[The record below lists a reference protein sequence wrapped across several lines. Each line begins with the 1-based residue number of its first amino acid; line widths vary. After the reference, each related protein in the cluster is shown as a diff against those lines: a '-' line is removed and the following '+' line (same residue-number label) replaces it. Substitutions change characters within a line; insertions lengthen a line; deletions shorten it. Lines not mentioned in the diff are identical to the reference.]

1 MGDSQHAPIS
11 GDYSSKAGYSSVHP
25 EDPENTVALTTVSDD
40 ATADQNSCRKSS
52 QNAVARHFEFEKR
65 GTTFPKEIRGAL
77 TTFMTLSYILIV
89 NPKTIS
95 PIKYCDSHPGECL
108 DRTDVF
114 LATALSACVG
124 SLTVGLGGNLPFAL
138 SSGVGLS
145 SYFSYGLVMSSKA
158 PMNKYEAL
166 ATVVLAGIALCMLAA
181 AGATKFVIEWVPQSI
196 KHATIVGM
204 GLLISFV
211 GCQSVGVVVTDAHSV
226 VALGDWSREIVLSAC
241 GVVLLAALSRYK
253 IPGAM
258 LITILVNTLISW
270 AMKADDGG
278 GNETKPPDAF
288 LCMPEFHTNMMAD
301 VFTEGLAHL
310 TTDAILPA
318 FTFTIVVLLDVA
330 GTTYGIT
337 QMAGL
342 EEKPNWAFGGC
353 ALATLLGGIM
363 GTTPIIVAIE
373 SSAGINDGAVTGFSA
388 VIVGMLFFL
397 FTFFSPLLDS
407 IPANATCPVLVV
419 IGMLMMQNVT
429 LIDWTRVEE
438 AMPAFL
444 TIVIMPFTFSITNGL
459 VVGLVVHYV
468 LWLIHKAIEWCKQ
481 RCTCCSC
488 CIDERPAQDPAE
500 PVDAE
505 LICKIDNDQETNGKY
520 GQSVCVTQF

>member
-1 MGDSQHAPIS
+1 MG
-11 GDYSSKAGYSSVHP
+11 
-25 EDPENTVALTTVSDD
+25 
-40 ATADQNSCRKSS
+40 
-52 QNAVARHFEFEKR
+52 
-65 GTTFPKEIRGAL
+65 
-77 TTFMTLSYILIV
+77 
-89 NPKTIS
+89 
-95 PIKYCDSHPGECL
+95 
-108 DRTDVF
+108 
-114 LATALSACVG
+114 
-124 SLTVGLGGNLPFAL
+124 
-138 SSGVGLS
+138 
-145 SYFSYGLVMSSKA
+145 
-158 PMNKYEAL
+158 
-166 ATVVLAGIALCMLAA
+166 
-181 AGATKFVIEWVPQSI
+181 
-196 KHATIVGM
+196 
-204 GLLISFV
+204 
-211 GCQSVGVVVTDAHSV
+211 
-226 VALGDWSREIVLSAC
+226 
-241 GVVLLAALSRYK
+241 
-253 IPGAM
+253 
-258 LITILVNTLISW
+258 ILVNTLISW

-388 VIVGMLFFL
+388 VI
-397 FTFFSPLLDS
+397 
-407 IPANATCPVLVV
+407 
-419 IGMLMMQNVT
+419 GMLMMQNVT

-459 VVGLVVHYV
+459 VVGLVVHFV

-481 RCTCCSC
+481 RCT
-488 CIDERPAQDPAE
+488 
-500 PVDAE
+500 
-505 LICKIDNDQETNGKY
+505 Y
-520 GQSVCVTQF
+520 